1 MNLFQSTVTHQ
12 HASFDVVQ
20 LGHGL
25 DFQVTGVGLY
35 IEKNQLL
42 RMKSSTTVKQM
53 KDYLYKRYE

>member
-20 LGHGL
+20 LAHGL

-53 KDYLYKRYE
+53 KDYL